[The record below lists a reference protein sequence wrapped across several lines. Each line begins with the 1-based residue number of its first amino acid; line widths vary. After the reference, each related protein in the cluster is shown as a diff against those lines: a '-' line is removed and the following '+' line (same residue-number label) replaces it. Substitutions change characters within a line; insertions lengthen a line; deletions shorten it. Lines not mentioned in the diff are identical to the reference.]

1 MEAPYRVEVHYE
13 DQVSYIELDKREVDQ
28 WIEDKAAFAG
38 CNVEDFVSNPV
49 TRVYRG
55 EERIG
60 LIYFDDGAR
69 PAPYDFV
76 PTLTAADQY
85 PRLRGIIMGGSV
97 EQLVSRVEAAM

>member
-1 MEAPYRVEVHYE
+1 MIRTEEGWKASWKGHRVT
-13 DQVSYIELDKREVDQ
+13 K
-28 WIEDKAAFAG
+28 
-38 CNVEDFVSNPV
+38 
-49 TRVYRG
+49 VYCG
-55 EERIG
+55 GERIG

-76 PTLTAADQY
+76 PTLTAADRY

>member
-1 MEAPYRVEVHYE
+1 MITTKEGWKHR
-13 DQVSYIELDKREVDQ
+13 
-28 WIEDKAAFAG
+28 G
-38 CNVEDFVSNPV
+38 NPV

-85 PRLRGIIMGGSV
+85 PRLRRIIMGGSV

>member
-1 MEAPYRVEVHYE
+1 MDRGQSRVRRL
-13 DQVSYIELDKREVDQ
+13 QRGRLRLL
-28 WIEDKAAFAG
+28 
-38 CNVEDFVSNPV
+38 

-55 EERIG
+55 EERTG
-60 LIYFDDGAR
+60 LIYFDDDAR

-97 EQLVSRVEAAM
+97 EQLVSRVEAAMQDERGRCYSLLRSS